1 MPKTRICRL
10 PEVVEMTGLS
20 RSAIYA
26 LIAEG
31 RFPSQINL
39 GPRTVGWAEREIN
52 EWIEMR
58 IADSRGAQARDSSD
72 ARTPGR

>member
-10 PEVVEMTGLS
+10 PEVVKMTGLS

-31 RFPSQINL
+31 RFPAQINL

-58 IADSRGAQARDSSD
+58 IAESRDAQTRDSSN
-72 ARTPGR
+72 ARTAGR

>member
-1 MPKTRICRL
+1 MSRTRICRL
-10 PEVVEMTGLS
+10 PKVVEMTGLS

-52 EWIEMR
+52 EWIEVR
-58 IADSRGAQARDSSD
+58 IADSRRAEARRVPGARNANW
-72 ARTPGR
+72 

>member
-1 MPKTRICRL
+1 MPTTRICRL
-10 PEVVEMTGLS
+10 PKVVEMTGLS

-31 RFPSQINL
+31 RFPTQINL
-39 GPRTVGWAEREIN
+39 EPGTVGWAEREIN

-58 IADSRGAQARDSSD
+58 IVESRRADTREVLD
-72 ARTPGR
+72 ARNAN

>member
-1 MPKTRICRL
+1 MPETRICRL
-10 PEVVEMTGLS
+10 PKVVEMTGLS

-52 EWIEMR
+52 DWIETR
-58 IADSRGAQARDSSD
+58 ILESRRAKPGQFPEARN
-72 ARTPGR
+72 TNW

>member
-10 PEVVEMTGLS
+10 PKVVKMTGLS

-39 GPRTVGWAEREIN
+39 GPRTVGWAEREIH

-58 IADSRGAQARDSSD
+58 IADSRRAD
-72 ARTPGR
+72 AREVPDSRNANW